1 MSQFR
6 VNLGVANPTGE
17 QSIPVSA
24 LVDTGAHHA
33 MLPESLLSQLG
44 ITPIIERNFVFADGN
59 TKKLGIGQ
67 AKITLDG
74 YEMVCPVIFGP
85 AERCLLGVSTLEI
98 FSLTVDPVNHKL
110 VPVEFEG
117 RPI

>member
-24 LVDTGAHHA
+24 LVDTGAHHT

-44 ITPIIERNFVFADGN
+44 IAPIIERNFVFADGN
-59 TKKLGIGQ
+59 TKTLGIGQ
-67 AKITLDG
+67 AKIAFDG

-85 AERCLLGVSTLEI
+85 DERYLLGVSTLEI
-98 FSLTVDPVNHKL
+98 FSLTVDPVNQEL

>member
-1 MSQFR
+1 MGGS
-6 VNLGVANPTGE
+6 
-17 QSIPVSA
+17 SIPVSA
-24 LVDTGAHHA
+24 LVDSGAHHT

-59 TKKLGIGQ
+59 TRVLGIGQ
-67 AKITLDG
+67 AKLAYDG

-85 AERCLLGVSTLEI
+85 AERYLLGVSALEI

-110 VPVEFEG
+110 VPTEFEA